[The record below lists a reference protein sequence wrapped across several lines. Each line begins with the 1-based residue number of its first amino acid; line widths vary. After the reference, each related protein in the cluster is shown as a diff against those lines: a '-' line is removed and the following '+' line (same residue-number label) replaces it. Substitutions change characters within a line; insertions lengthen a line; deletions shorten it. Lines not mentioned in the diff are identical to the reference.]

1 MMDELELLKKD
12 WQKKEDGL
20 PKLSYD
26 QIYNMIWKKSSS
38 VVKWIFYISIV
49 EFLFWITIS
58 FIPLGSKGV
67 DLPEGNFI
75 TIVNRI
81 LTISQF
87 VIIIY
92 FMFQFYQNYK
102 KISVTD
108 SARDLMKKI
117 IATRKTVMRY
127 VWFNLGLFAITMVI
141 VFAEVLV
148 LNPPPELSER
158 IVNSDSSFVVWLIL
172 GLGLL
177 AAIVFFGL
185 LIWLFYRL
193 LYGLLLKRLT
203 LNYKELKKLEV

>member
-12 WQKKEDGL
+12 WQKQEQGL

-26 QIYNMIWKKSSS
+26 QIYKMIWKKSSS
-38 VVKWIFYISIV
+38 LVKWIFYISIV

-58 FIPLGSKGV
+58 FIPLGNKGV
-67 DLPEGNFI
+67 DLPEANFI
-75 TIVNRI
+75 LIINRV
-81 LTISQF
+81 LTITQF

-127 VWFNLGLFAITMVI
+127 VWFNLGLFAVTMII
-141 VFAEVLV
+141 VFTEVLV
-148 LNPPPELSER
+148 LNPPPELAER
-158 IVNSDSSFVVWLIL
+158 IANSDSSLLVWLAL
-172 GLGLL
+172 GVGLL
-177 AAIVFFGL
+177 AAIMFFGL
-185 LIWLFYRL
+185 LIWLFFCL

-203 LNYKELKKLEV
+203 LNYKELKRLEV

>member
-26 QIYNMIWKKSSS
+26 QIYKMIWKKSSS

-58 FIPLGSKGV
+58 FIPLGNKGV

-172 GLGLL
+172 GVGLL

>member
-12 WQKKEDGL
+12 WQKQEQGL

-26 QIYNMIWKKSSS
+26 QIYKMIWKKSSS
-38 VVKWIFYISIV
+38 LVKWIFYISIV

-58 FIPLGSKGV
+58 FIPLGNKGV
-67 DLPEGNFI
+67 DLPEANFI
-75 TIVNRI
+75 LIINRV
-81 LTISQF
+81 LTITQF

-127 VWFNLGLFAITMVI
+127 VWFNLGLFAVTMII
-141 VFAEVLV
+141 VFTEVLV
-148 LNPPPELSER
+148 LNPPPELAER
-158 IVNSDSSFVVWLIL
+158 IANSDSSLLVWLAL
-172 GLGLL
+172 GVGLL
-177 AAIVFFGL
+177 AAIMFFGL
-185 LIWLFYRL
+185 LIWLFCRL

-203 LNYKELKKLEV
+203 LNYKELKRLEV

>member
-12 WQKKEDGL
+12 WQKQEQGL

-26 QIYNMIWKKSSS
+26 QIYKMIWKKSSS
-38 VVKWIFYISIV
+38 LVKWIFYISIV

-58 FIPLGSKGV
+58 FIPLGNKGV
-67 DLPEGNFI
+67 DLPEANFI
-75 TIVNRI
+75 LIINRV
-81 LTISQF
+81 LTITQF

-127 VWFNLGLFAITMVI
+127 VWFNLGLFAVTMII
-141 VFAEVLV
+141 VFTEVLV
-148 LNPPPELSER
+148 LNPPPELAER
-158 IVNSDSSFVVWLIL
+158 IANSDSSLLVWLAL
-172 GLGLL
+172 GVGLL
-177 AAIVFFGL
+177 AAIMFFGL

-203 LNYKELKKLEV
+203 LNYKELKRLEV

>member
-12 WQKKEDGL
+12 WQKQEQGL

-26 QIYNMIWKKSSS
+26 QIYKMIWKKSSS
-38 VVKWIFYISIV
+38 IVKWIFYVSIV

-67 DLPEGNFI
+67 DLPEANFI
-75 TIVNRI
+75 LIINRV
-81 LTISQF
+81 LTIAQF

-158 IVNSDSSFVVWLIL
+158 IANSDSSLVVWLAL
-172 GLGLL
+172 GVGLL
-177 AAIVFFGL
+177 AAIMFFGL

-203 LNYKELKKLEV
+203 LNYKELKRLEV